1 GCGPR
6 RVEGFEV
13 VLSQVYR
20 IDQMCFEETIHLL
33 PTDLCDHFQLVQ
45 VFIGCVSTDSS
56 VGLDRQRCVVDD
68 TVVPLPFHPLC
79 HAPLLGEDMMDI
91 DRVIEVSALLDLLT
105 GTQIG
110 HIMLEEKGVEALV
123 SSTVASTQGVQ
134 PPRGE
139 LCLLH
144 RSWLGA
150 APLRPG

>member
-1 GCGPR
+1 
-6 RVEGFEV
+6 
-13 VLSQVYR
+13 
-20 IDQMCFEETIHLL
+20 
-33 PTDLCDHFQLVQ
+33 
-45 VFIGCVSTDSS
+45 
-56 VGLDRQRCVVDD
+56 RCLVDD

-150 APLRPG
+150 APLRPGNDLGKVSGEPCFGTAPVHFAKDSAPEPP